1 MDNSLLGFSVHGI
14 FQARVLEWVAISFS
28 RGSSRLGDQTQ
39 VSSIVGRRFYCLS
52 HQGSHSAVRVI
63 SPAYL
68 RLFMFLPEIL
78 IPACDSSSLAFHMM
92 YSVYKLNKQGD
103 SIQPWGTPF
112 PIWNQSIGLG
122 TQRQGACSGGPVPLQ
137 SLPGSDDHSSLDAPG
152 APSNRAVLAGLGAQR
167 AVLRAR
173 RAPGGSR
180 GHGGAGH
187 AGAKRP
193 ARRSG

>member
-1 MDNSLLGFSVHGI
+1 MLNNAHFQASYSSSESESEVTQSCPTLCNPIDHSLPGSAVHGI
-14 FQARVLEWVAISFS
+14 FQARVLEWVAVSFS
-28 RGSSRLGDQTQ
+28 RGSSRPRDQTQ

-103 SIQPWGTPF
+103 SIQP
-112 PIWNQSIGLG
+112 
-122 TQRQGACSGGPVPLQ
+122 
-137 SLPGSDDHSSLDAPG
+137 
-152 APSNRAVLAGLGAQR
+152 
-167 AVLRAR
+167 
-173 RAPGGSR
+173 
-180 GHGGAGH
+180 
-187 AGAKRP
+187 
-193 ARRSG
+193 